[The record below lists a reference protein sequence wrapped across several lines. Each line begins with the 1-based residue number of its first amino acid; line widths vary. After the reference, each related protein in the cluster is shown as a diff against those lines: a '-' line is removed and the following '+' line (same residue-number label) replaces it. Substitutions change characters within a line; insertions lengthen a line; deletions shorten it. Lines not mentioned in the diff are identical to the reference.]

1 MKLLDIALSLLIP
14 GLVLIQL
21 IIAPYTKVEESFNIQ
36 AAHDILVYGTP
47 TSDIHHKLSTSYDHF
62 TFPGAVP
69 RTFIGAVLLA
79 GISQPF
85 IALAGFH
92 NGQFIVRAVL
102 GLFNAASILIFA
114 RNIRKSY
121 GVPTARW
128 YLILQASQFHVIY
141 YASRT
146 LPNMFAFGLTT
157 LAFSFLLPSSQGPSQ
172 TPRRNRLSITLFVF
186 AAAVF
191 RSEVALLL
199 GTVTLCQLLAGPS
212 SGTSLEA
219 VIPPFLIS
227 FLVALGI
234 SVPLDS
240 YFWQKPV
247 WPELAGFYFNAI
259 KGSSSEWGTSPVYW
273 YFTSALPR
281 LLNPV
286 SFLFL
291 LPLSLGHPAL
301 RPAGRR
307 LAVPCL
313 LFVAIYSLQPHKEA
327 RFIFYVVPP
336 LTAAC
341 ALSAN
346 LIFNRAFSFSKK
358 GSSSSH
364 EDKLLGI
371 FVIVSVVIAF
381 VASSSMLLFSSLNY
395 PGGEALSFLRDT
407 ILQSEGISSITS
419 QSSSSSFSSEGVSVI
434 LAHADVLSC
443 MTGVTLFGTATGK
456 EIPNYR
462 ATTVGSGS
470 VVRRQVTKLYADE
483 DTTTT
488 TTAPND
494 KDVEMGR
501 KNGQIS
507 STDVLVTLALDKTED
522 EALLLKPEFWTR
534 FDYALAEERDKV
546 RRGGEWD
553 VIGVVKG
560 FGGVE
565 VILDRTTGQEKEP
578 ERDLNG
584 AVIPVVGRGALVERV
599 KEVVTRYTG
608 GRWIGPRMVPRIYI
622 LRRVKERKRMAAEA

>member
-1 MKLLDIALSLLIP
+1 MKLLDIVLSLLIP
-14 GLVLIQL
+14 GLVLIHL
-21 IIAPYTKVEESFNIQ
+21 IMAPYTKVEESFNIQ

-79 GISQPF
+79 GIAQPF

-102 GLFNAASILIFA
+102 GLFNAASILLFA

-157 LAFSFLLPSSQGPSQ
+157 LAFSFLLPSQGPSQ
-172 TPRRNRLSITLFVF
+172 TARRNRLSITLFVF

-199 GTVTLCQLLAGPS
+199 GTDTLCQLLAAPRIT
-212 SGTSLEA
+212 TSLEA
-219 VIPPFLIS
+219 VVPPFLIS

-240 YFWQKPV
+240 YFWQKPI

-259 KGSSSEWGTSPVYW
+259 KGSASEWGTSPVYW

-291 LPLSLGHPAL
+291 LPLSLWHPAL

-307 LAVPCL
+307 LVIPCL

-346 LIFNRAFSFSKK
+346 LVFNRAFSK
-358 GSSSSH
+358 GSSSSSH
-364 EDKLLGI
+364 EAKLLGI
-371 FVIVSVVIAF
+371 LVIVSVIIAF
-381 VASSSMLLFSSLNY
+381 AGSSIMLLFSSLNY

-407 ILQSEGISSITS
+407 ILQSEGIPSITS
-419 QSSSSSFSSEGVSVI
+419 QSSSSWEGVSVI
-434 LAHADVLSC
+434 PAHADVLSC
-443 MTGVTLFGTATGK
+443 MTGITLFGTATGK

-462 ATTVGSGS
+462 ATTGGSGS
-470 VVRRQVTKLYADE
+470 LVRSQVTKLYADE
-483 DTTTT
+483 DT
-488 TTAPND
+488 D
-494 KDVEMGR
+494 EDVEMGGG
-501 KNGQIS
+501 NGQQIS
-507 STDVLVTLALDKTED
+507 STDALVTLALDKTED

-534 FDYALAEERDKV
+534 FDYALAEEKDKV

-553 VIGVVKG
+553 VIGLVKG

-565 VILDRTTGQEKEP
+565 AILEPSPSTGQEKGVEEEA

-599 KEVVTRYTG
+599 REVVMRYTG

-622 LRRVKERKRMAAEA
+622 LRRVKDTGRERKRMAVEA